1 MFLLVLNGDNL
12 MNFTNPI
19 IIATMLVIHVN
30 QANSADLKN
39 SREANV

>member
-19 IIATMLVIHVN
+19 IIAKMLVIQVN
-30 QANSADLKN
+30 QANSADL
-39 SREANV
+39 